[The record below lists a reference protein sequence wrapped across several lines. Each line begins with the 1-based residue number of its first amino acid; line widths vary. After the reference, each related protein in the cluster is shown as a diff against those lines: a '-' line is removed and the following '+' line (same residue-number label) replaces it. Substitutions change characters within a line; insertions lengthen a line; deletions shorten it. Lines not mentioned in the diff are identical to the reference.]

1 MTRFAV
7 FPLLALALA
16 CTEPTSSVFASK
28 PIVIAHRGASWFAPE
43 HTIAAYDRA
52 VADGA
57 DYIEQDIHRTAD
69 GVLVVIHD
77 ATLDRTARGPAS
89 DCKGPVWEKTY
100 AMMMSCDFGSWFN
113 EANPERAVSGY
124 SLLRI
129 MTLEEVIQR
138 YRGTVGFYIEMKIPE
153 RYPGI
158 EAQLRDLLNAY
169 GLLDS
174 SPRPMVFVQSF
185 NDQSLRVMRDL
196 DKAVPI
202 VRLVGTDIPP
212 SFESFANFAIGVGVP
227 AGMASAEFVREAHER
242 CVAVHTFGGDSN
254 LPGLL
259 AAGVDGIF
267 TDRPDLLRDLVDEEN
282 FTARLKNCPR

>member
-1 MTRFAV
+1 MTRFFV
-7 FPLLALALA
+7 VPLLAFAVA
-16 CTEPTSSVFASK
+16 CSEPTSSASSHK

-52 VADGA
+52 VSDGA
-57 DYIEQDIHRTAD
+57 DYIEQDVHRTAD

-77 ATLDRTARGPAS
+77 GTLDRTARGPAS
-89 DCKGPVWEKTY
+89 DCTGPVWEKTH
-100 AMMMSCDFGSWFN
+100 AMLRNCDFGSWFN
-113 EANPERAVSGY
+113 EAYPERASSSYSG
-124 SLLRI
+124 LRI

-138 YRGTVGFYIEMKIPE
+138 YRGRAGLYVEMKIPE

-158 EAQLRDLLNAY
+158 EAQIRDLLGAY
-169 GLLDS
+169 GLPGRTV
-174 SPRPMVFVQSF
+174 SPLVFVQSF

-196 DKAVPI
+196 DQEVPI

-212 SFESFANFAIGVGVP
+212 GFESFANFAIGVGVP

-242 CVAVHTFGGDSN
+242 CVAVHPFGGDSN
-254 LPGLL
+254 LPQLL

-267 TDRPDLLRDLVDEEN
+267 TDRPDLLRDLVDAGN